1 MEDENVEEGIQQE
14 DAIWGD
20 TGGVQED
27 RLCVCE
33 PRRGDGIKS
42 HYNL

>member
-27 RLCVCE
+27 RLCVCVSQE
-33 PRRGDGIKS
+33 EGMG
-42 HYNL
+42 